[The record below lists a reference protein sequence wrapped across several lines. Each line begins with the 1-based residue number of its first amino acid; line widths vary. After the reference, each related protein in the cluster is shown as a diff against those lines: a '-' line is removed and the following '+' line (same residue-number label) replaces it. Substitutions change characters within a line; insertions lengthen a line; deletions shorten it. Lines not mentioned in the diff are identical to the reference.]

1 MIKQCA
7 CCGKEFN
14 AKYKEAKYCS
24 RECSHKAYSAF
35 AKERKTKR
43 KQEALEKKQA
53 KKRLAEDAR
62 KARDMKMS
70 YGQYKAQKFIKRV
83 KGWGNETV

>member
-1 MIKQCA
+1 MITKQCA
-7 CCGKEFN
+7 YCGKEFT

-24 RECSHKAYSAF
+24 RGCFSKGYSAF
-35 AKERKTKR
+35 VKERNKRR
-43 KQEALEKKQA
+43 KQEALEEKQA

-70 YGQYKAQKFIKRV
+70 YGQYKAMIYK
-83 KGWGNETV
+83 ETIG